1 MGRQATINLD
11 DVRRARDELIAAN
24 RSHGIIAIRRHIG
37 RGSPQLI
44 SKLLTQIRHSERSSA
59 EADAHLYDAS
69 VATSHQQNSNEL
81 GQAWRDFSA
90 QVGTLL
96 ATSSSAVP
104 SQPLSEDYS
113 ARLAAL
119 EQLVSDQ
126 QLVLERL
133 RNLNTNLEEQ
143 LMQQQD
149 LFESWRH
156 EQQAE
161 RQMLKNQFE
170 QLSKLAS
177 ASKPK
182 VKRKKRGQQ
191 LDLYDN
197 K

>member
-1 MGRQATINLD
+1 
-11 DVRRARDELIAAN
+11 
-24 RSHGIIAIRRHIG
+24 
-37 RGSPQLI
+37 
-44 SKLLTQIRHSERSSA
+44 
-59 EADAHLYDAS
+59 
-69 VATSHQQNSNEL
+69 
-81 GQAWRDFSA
+81 
-90 QVGTLL
+90 
-96 ATSSSAVP
+96 
-104 SQPLSEDYS
+104 
-113 ARLAAL
+113 
-119 EQLVSDQ
+119 
-126 QLVLERL
+126 
-133 RNLNTNLEEQ
+133 
-143 LMQQQD
+143 MQQQD